1 MLING
6 TNCANSA
13 GVHELD
19 KLDKLLQNRRL
30 YLSAWDAKIH
40 HKSLAFDGEAKE

>member
-13 GVHELD
+13 GVHV
-19 KLDKLLQNRRL
+19 LDKLLQNRRL
-30 YLSAWDAKIH
+30 YLSARDAKIH